1 VPNGQQIRLK
11 TTTHCVKCT
20 NPPTTKI
27 VERFFS
33 MLQRIEAKK
42 FNDLSELSTDL
53 ESVMHSYESNRLDVA
68 AGFEKEN

>member
-1 VPNGQQIRLK
+1 
-11 TTTHCVKCT
+11 
-20 NPPTTKI
+20 
-27 VERFFS
+27 